1 MWLGSVS
8 RSLRRER
15 WIASICPTSF
25 IRPPKIE
32 FVLWCA
38 LQRSERKMSQT
49 VAELLVGVL
58 EQIDV
63 KHIFGL
69 IGDSLN
75 PLAEAIQGSRIEW
88 ISVRIEGAAFAAAG
102 PAKLTCQFAMRPV
115 PTGPGSTHLVAT
127 TRLFWRFPAT

>member
-1 MWLGSVS
+1 
-8 RSLRRER
+8 
-15 WIASICPTSF
+15 
-25 IRPPKIE
+25 
-32 FVLWCA
+32 
-38 LQRSERKMSQT
+38 MSTT
-49 VAELLVGVL
+49 VADDLVGVL

-102 PAKLTCQFAMRPV
+102 PAKLTCQFAIRPV
-115 PTGPGSTHLVAT
+115 P
-127 TRLFWRFPAT
+127 PALAARIWSRPRACSGAFQRHNA